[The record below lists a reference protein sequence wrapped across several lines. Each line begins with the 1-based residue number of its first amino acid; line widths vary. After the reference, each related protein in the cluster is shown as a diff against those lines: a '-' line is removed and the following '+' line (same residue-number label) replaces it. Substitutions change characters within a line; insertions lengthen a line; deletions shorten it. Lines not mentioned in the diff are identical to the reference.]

1 MRRDTLSIT
10 KFRETKETNQAQSDS
25 EHESKPGSWASLTAD
40 KRLSDTRR
48 AIEAKKEIR
57 RQRKDLKESGDYLG
71 VQGINPDTGVLDI
84 ISPTDSERSAS
95 LQTDGKVNT
104 LQQVLKNAHAKYN
117 EALHP
122 SGADDLQPRSK
133 NGKERIQ
140 LGRLYPNVKWRRHT
154 KQWSSAQ
161 EPNLSPV
168 AQSLKSGTPVS
179 GIVYSLPLYYN
190 SSNAELVDLNIS
202 EGGSLGEQELST
214 PQTSGETSK
223 TSLTV
228 VHTPHRLSHAA
239 ISPAAVELFENGIE
253 FNGESSVGKDKR
265 GHTGPERGEKTP
277 DGSFLGRQTLGTPG
291 SQGNT
296 KITPTRSIKDIS
308 SLKSLI
314 ATLDSQLLNQKES
327 LLLEA
332 ATAPNT
338 QRTGHEL
345 LKNSRSA
352 DMIGEKGQRQTRE
365 RELQLTDR
373 GSPLQKLSAR
383 IKGRQRSKK
392 NPLATT
398 RVSSLDHMLRS
409 VTNLKEVMPATE
421 ASSTKDLL
429 HAEDFAQLEMKVV
442 TTKTPDSKEIT
453 ETAASDLNGQV
464 GEVDKGTQSE
474 WKMPAEDSVK
484 DQGWNNWAQDVVQRM
499 VERSEGVKDDPAST
513 CITTTTG
520 SGQTTSP
527 SSQEREPRTKKRKS
541 VPSSQSFSKSIP
553 TNITAGGKEYQMN
566 HALSTSL
573 SCKLDQEIDTMSTA
587 TTKQKL
593 SETAQTDLVPTPE
606 CQPACSISPM
616 SILDMDRQKT
626 NLTAKAPGLEAT
638 AISVQEKC
646 MTHQRELAQPQEST
660 VQGPIAKMQVGQLL
674 EPAEQLTLH
683 IEESLG
689 KLMMSYPGSYPH
701 HPDANDDIANLLSS
715 LMKDVG
721 SCDLP
726 TFDLRPR
733 EKGVLAICKDGF
745 QTLQSVLQEYFR
757 LFLVPCILPGPG
769 PHRRAEDPS
778 TILNTVTIL
787 FLTFPG
793 ACLAAWAFS

>member
-1 MRRDTLSIT
+1 MRRDTLSIQ
-10 KFRETKETNQAQSDS
+10 KLRETKETKQAQSDS
-25 EHESKPGSWASLTAD
+25 EQESKPGPWASLTAD
-40 KRLSDTRR
+40 RRLSETRR

-71 VQGINPDTGVLDI
+71 VQGINPETGVLDI
-84 ISPTDSERSAS
+84 ISPTESERSAS
-95 LQTDGKVNT
+95 LQADGKAST
-104 LQQVLKNAHAKYN
+104 LQQVLKNAQTKYS
-117 EALHP
+117 EAVHP
-122 SGADDLQPRSK
+122 SGADELQPRSK
-133 NGKERIQ
+133 HGKERIQ

-179 GIVYSLPLYYN
+179 DPATPGQ
-190 SSNAELVDLNIS
+190 LVDLNIPD
-202 EGGSLGEQELST
+202 GGDLGEQELST
-214 PQTSGETSK
+214 PQTSGDTSK

-265 GHTGPERGEKTP
+265 GHTGPERAEKTP

-314 ATLDSQLLNQKES
+314 ATLDSQLQNQKDS
-327 LLLEA
+327 LLPGA

-345 LKNSRSA
+345 LKNSKSA
-352 DMIGEKGQRQTRE
+352 DMIGEKAQRQTRE

-383 IKGRQRSKK
+383 IKSRQRSKK
-392 NPLATT
+392 NLLATT
-398 RVSSLDHMLRS
+398 RVSSLDHILRS
-409 VTNLKEVMPATE
+409 VTNLKEAMTTTE
-421 ASSTKDLL
+421 ASSKEDLGQ
-429 HAEDFAQLEMKVV
+429 AEELAQLEMKVV
-442 TTKTPDSKEIT
+442 PTKTTDAKEIT
-453 ETAASDLNGQV
+453 ETTASDLGSQV
-464 GEVDKGTQSE
+464 SEVDKGTQSE

-520 SGQTTSP
+520 SGQTMSP
-527 SSQEREPRTKKRKS
+527 SSQEREPQIEKRNS
-541 VPSSQSFSKSIP
+541 VPSSQSFSKSTP
-553 TNITAGGKEYQMN
+553 TNMTAGGKEYRMN
-566 HALSTSL
+566 HAPSTSL

-587 TTKQKL
+587 TTEQKL
-593 SETAQTDLVPTPE
+593 SGIAQTDFVPTTE
-606 CQPACSISPM
+606 CQHTHSISPM
-616 SILDMDRQKT
+616 SILAMDRQKT
-626 NLTAKAPGLEAT
+626 NLTAKAPGLETT
-638 AISVQEKC
+638 AILVQEKC
-646 MTHQRELAQPQEST
+646 ITLRRELSQSQEST
-660 VQGPIAKMQVGQLL
+660 IQGPIAEMQVGQLL
-674 EPAEQLTLH
+674 EPAERSTLH
-683 IEESLG
+683 VEESLG

-715 LMKDVG
+715 LMKDMG

-726 TFDLRPR
+726 DFHLRPR
-733 EKGVLAICKDGF
+733 EKGVLVFCKEGL

-757 LFLVPCILPGPG
+757 LFLAPYILPGPG
-769 PHRRAEDPS
+769 PHRRVEDPN
-778 TILNTVTIL
+778 TILHNVAIL

>member
-1 MRRDTLSIT
+1 MRRDTLSIQ
-10 KFRETKETNQAQSDS
+10 KLRETKETKQAQSDS
-25 EHESKPGSWASLTAD
+25 EHESKPGPWASLTAD
-40 KRLSDTRR
+40 RRLSETRR

-71 VQGINPDTGVLDI
+71 VQGINPETGVLDI
-84 ISPTDSERSAS
+84 ISPTESERSAS
-95 LQTDGKVNT
+95 LQADGKASTST
-104 LQQVLKNAHAKYN
+104 LQQVLKNAQAKYS
-117 EALHP
+117 EAVHP

-133 NGKERIQ
+133 HGKERIQ

-179 GIVYSLPLYYN
+179 DVV
-190 SSNAELVDLNIS
+190 NALDPATPGQLVDLNIS
-202 EGGSLGEQELST
+202 EGGDLGEQELST
-214 PQTSGETSK
+214 PQTSGDTSK

-265 GHTGPERGEKTP
+265 GHTGPERAEKTP

-314 ATLDSQLLNQKES
+314 ATLDSQLQNQKDS
-327 LLLEA
+327 LLPEA

-338 QRTGHEL
+338 RRTGHEL
-345 LKNSRSA
+345 LKNSKSA
-352 DMIGEKGQRQTRE
+352 DMIGEKAQRQTRE

-383 IKGRQRSKK
+383 IKSRQRSKK

-409 VTNLKEVMPATE
+409 VTNLKEAMITTE
-421 ASSTKDLL
+421 ASSKEDLVQ
-429 HAEDFAQLEMKVV
+429 AEELAQLEMKFVP
-442 TTKTPDSKEIT
+442 TKAPDSKETT
-453 ETAASDLNGQV
+453 ETTASDLGSQV
-464 GEVDKGTQSE
+464 GDVAKGTQSE

-527 SSQEREPRTKKRKS
+527 LSQEREPQIKKRNS
-541 VPSSQSFSKSIP
+541 IPSSQNFSKSTP
-553 TNITAGGKEYQMN
+553 TNMTAGGKEYRMN
-566 HALSTSL
+566 HARSTSL

-587 TTKQKL
+587 TTEQKL
-593 SETAQTDLVPTPE
+593 PEIAQTDFVPTTE
-606 CQPACSISPM
+606 CQHTLSISPM
-616 SILDMDRQKT
+616 SILAMDRQKT
-626 NLTAKAPGLEAT
+626 NLTPKAPGLETT
-638 AISVQEKC
+638 AILVQEKC
-646 MTHQRELAQPQEST
+646 ITLRRELSQPQEST
-660 VQGPIAKMQVGQLL
+660 IQDPIAEMQVEQLL
-674 EPAEQLTLH
+674 EPAERSTLH
-683 IEESLG
+683 VEESLG

-715 LMKDVG
+715 LMEDMR
-721 SCDLP
+721 SCDVP
-726 TFDLRPR
+726 NFYVRPR
-733 EKGVLAICKDGF
+733 EKGVLVFCKEGL

-757 LFLVPCILPGPG
+757 LFLAPYILPGPG
-769 PHRRAEDPS
+769 PHRGVEDLS
-778 TILNTVTIL
+778 TVLHNVAIL